1 MEIRRQP
8 DHLRSSG
15 RHARKNKN
23 LGARSLQNRDMLID
37 MRIRNIKG
45 DADDDHALQVLK
57 PVLNS
62 LVQIATELIVLSKD
76 RDLALR

>member
-1 MEIRRQP
+1 MP
-8 DHLRSSG
+8 
-15 RHARKNKN
+15 
-23 LGARSLQNRDMLID
+23 ID